1 MHQIRHGQTDMVQCK
16 KSLPCAVHYAI
27 IFASTVRDP
36 PPSHRGHIPPF
47 SSYGGILA
55 RSPKAALFLANG
67 AKNGSRLP
75 IYRAAASFDRLR
87 INVLLFKTLQNLTGR
102 VIFP

>member
-1 MHQIRHGQTDMVQCK
+1 MRRRQTNMVQCK

-55 RSPKAALFLANG
+55 RSPKAALFCRAGPKKG
-67 AKNGSRLP
+67 AW
-75 IYRAAASFDRLR
+75 RATGGRCGAFDRSSV
-87 INVLLFKTLQNLTGR
+87 NVLLFKTLQKLTGR